1 MINTKG
7 VETIMVK
14 HYNTSEIETIDF
26 IEQVIKDYPP
36 EKAFHI
42 GNAIKY
48 LARAPHKG
56 STDDDLYKAENYIHR
71 VRTGKWMHESTTR
84 KNDIKDILIKMFAG
98 LMNFKDFVVYQGY
111 KRHDTSTLRTD
122 LPTLKKKWKAEILN
136 DDDIQ

>member
-1 MINTKG
+1 
-7 VETIMVK
+7 MVK

-36 EKAFHI
+36 EMVFHI

-48 LARAPHKG
+48 LARAPHKA
-56 STDDDLYKAENYIHR
+56 STDDDIYKAEDYIHR
-71 VRTGKWMHESTTR
+71 VRTGKWMHESTIHED
-84 KNDIKDILIKMFAG
+84 DIKDILIETSAG
-98 LMNFKDFVVYQGY
+98 AMEFKDFVEYLGY
-111 KRHDTSTLRTD
+111 KRHDTSTLHTD